1 MAVAR
6 AADAPPTQAAPLLRE
21 GDALSP
27 SHSPSQPF
35 SQAKGRS
42 GDLALRFSHW
52 GVGRFLHELV
62 LLWDPWKG
70 GVGDGSLF
78 WGLKWGNS
86 ALHICSLGP
95 QVLPQH
101 FWLRWA
107 PTAHVR
113 DLIPG
118 EGPHGTGSQEL
129 AGGVGGTEV
138 G

>member
-1 MAVAR
+1 M
-6 AADAPPTQAAPLLRE
+6 PLLPRPHPCSVKE
-21 GDALSP
+21 MLSALLRALLSP
-27 SHSPSQPF
+27 

-42 GDLALRFSHW
+42 GDLALRFSHR
-52 GVGRFLHELV
+52 GVGRFLHKLV
-62 LLWDPWKG
+62 LLWAPWEG
-70 GVGDGSLF
+70 GVADGSLF

-95 QVLPQH
+95 HVLPQH

-107 PTAHVR
+107 PTARVR

-118 EGPHGTGSQEL
+118 EGPHETGSQEL
-129 AGGVGGTEV
+129 AGGVGGTDV